1 MYKEMRKLSPTEK
14 EFVEELLVFTAG
26 NNPENLQMGRIISN
40 LISFHGVK
48 CSASTK
54 TVEIYKTDEAD
65 ANRSYTILMGLFS
78 FLYDLKENGYI
89 GIDTIVDENGT
100 IDDATGN
107 ETFWIYNHRTHAVD
121 NDILF
126 VRMDND
132 VLAGLKEGTPIER
145 FHSKE
150 LFDAMR
156 DLVYNKVIY
165 LRPALKELKEN
176 RFRSIEEKRHSTN
189 VCLQWC
195 AIGAAIVVPILVA
208 LYSTFKGTQ
217 IHSTKLELIE
227 KKIDNL
233 NQISVIHP
241 DTIQIECV
249 SGSII
254 NRDSTIMPDQIEMKT
269 K

>member
-1 MYKEMRKLSPTEK
+1 MRKLSTKEK
-14 EFVEELLVFTAG
+14 EFVGELLEFSTG
-26 NNPENLQMGRIISN
+26 NHHEKLQMGRIISN
-40 LISFHGVK
+40 KVNFLGIR
-48 CSASTK
+48 CILSTK
-54 TVEIYKTDEAD
+54 TVEIYKTDEAN
-65 ANRSYTILMGLFS
+65 ANRSYSVLMGLFS
-78 FLYDLKENGYI
+78 FLYELKEHGYI
-89 GIDTIVDENGT
+89 GIDTIVDKDGT
-100 IDDATGN
+100 IDDATGK

-189 VCLQWC
+189 VCLQWW

-217 IHSTKLELIE
+217 IHSTELELIE

>member
-1 MYKEMRKLSPTEK
+1 MRKLSTEEK
-14 EFVEELLVFTAG
+14 KIVEELLVLSASNG
-26 NNPENLQMGRIISN
+26 IEKLQMGRIISN
-40 LISFHGVK
+40 KISFHGIK
-48 CSASTK
+48 CSASSK

-65 ANRSYTILMGLFS
+65 ANRSYVILMGLFS
-78 FLYDLKENGYI
+78 FLFELKEHGYI
-89 GIDTIVDENGT
+89 GIDTIVDKDGT
-100 IDDATGN
+100 IADATGK

-121 NDILF
+121 NDMLF
-126 VRMDND
+126 IRMDNN

-165 LRPALKELKEN
+165 LLPALKELKEN
-176 RFRSIEEKRHSTN
+176 HFRSIEEKRHSTN
-189 VCLQWC
+189 VCLQWW

-217 IHSTKLELIE
+217 IHSTELQLIE